1 MKYLMNIVCSPTP
14 VTLTPTV
21 PTLMDPSTARVIR
34 DTLEMVS
41 RVLVGIL
48 HTLSFPLV
56 QLNLSTTATLGTKE
70 SGCYGEVGL
79 LYDNSFRE
87 CQVHAYLLSI
97 QSYLMQRD
105 KIHKKIEL
113 CLESKC

>member
-1 MKYLMNIVCSPTP
+1 MSVCPMKYLMNIVCSPTP

-34 DTLEMVS
+34 DTLEMGS

-70 SGCYGEVGL
+70 SGCYGRV
-79 LYDNSFRE
+79 
-87 CQVHAYLLSI
+87 VI
-97 QSYLMQRD
+97 
-105 KIHKKIEL
+105 
-113 CLESKC
+113 